1 MFYGFSSMQDYT
13 TLDVGLTDT
22 EIQVWRSRHDA
33 NVVHM
38 DLEGLEVPADLR
50 CHEPKVPS

>member
-38 DLEGLEVPADLR
+38 DLEGLELPADLR